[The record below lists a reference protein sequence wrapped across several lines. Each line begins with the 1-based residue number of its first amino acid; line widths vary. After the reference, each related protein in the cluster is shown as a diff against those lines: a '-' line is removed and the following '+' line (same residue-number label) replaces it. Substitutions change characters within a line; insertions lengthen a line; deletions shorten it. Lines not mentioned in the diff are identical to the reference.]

1 MHSVH
6 AFQHMKGHSLST
18 RFLWFHARIV
28 SNDLGPNLII
38 QMCSPLS
45 KYLKIKANKRDE
57 CWWKT
62 GLRLITFSTNY
73 DLIKIKGFFE
83 LTHSC
88 LCNMRKQLDETLNYQ
103 IICPTNIITNCMTFK
118 ILWETRGVD
127 NSRAGSP
134 FGFSISRNG
143 LSHRFFQPFSSLYLI
158 KITLFY
164 FRRNCMYYNNYYR
177 DDKFDTGRVSHVSG
191 RFIQQRLRVS
201 WQAMMAT

>member
-1 MHSVH
+1 MAYRYCFEGVFFSCTQYTRFNTWKATVWV
-6 AFQHMKGHSLST
+6 LST
-18 RFLWFHARIV
+18 RFSWFHARIV

-73 DLIKIKGFFE
+73 GLIKIKGFFE

-127 NSRAGSP
+127 NSRMGSP
-134 FGFSISRNG
+134 LVLWFLNFSKRA
-143 LSHRFFQPFSSLYLI
+143 FSSLFSAVFKPI
-158 KITLFY
+158 S
-164 FRRNCMYYNNYYR
+164 
-177 DDKFDTGRVSHVSG
+177 DKN
-191 RFIQQRLRVS
+191 
-201 WQAMMAT
+201 